1 MSLFDSLAGSLLGS
15 IGSGGAHP
23 GLVNEVL
30 GMIGGGQGGGLPGL
44 VRTFES
50 QGLGNLIGSW
60 ISTGNN
66 LPISTDQIASVLGS
80 GQINQLGAKFGI
92 APDAVASHLSQ
103 LLPQVINGLTPHG
116 SVPDSDALQEG
127 LSLLRSRLGA

>member
-1 MSLFDSLAGSLLGS
+1 MSLFDALAGTLLGS
-15 IGSGGAHP
+15 IGTGVAHP

-30 GMIGGGQGGGLPGL
+30 GLIGGGQGGGLASL

-50 QGLGNLIGSW
+50 HGAGNLIASW
-60 ISTGNN
+60 ISTGKN
-66 LPISTDQIASVLGS
+66 LPISPEEITSVLGT
-80 GQINQLGAKFGI
+80 GHVNQLAAKFGL
-92 APDAVASHLSQ
+92 APEDVASHLAQ

-116 SVPDSDALQEG
+116 SVPDSEALQEG

>member
-15 IGSGGAHP
+15 IGTGGAHP

-44 VRTFES
+44 VRSFES
-50 QGLGNLIGSW
+50 QGLGNLIASW
-60 ISTGNN
+60 ISTGKN
-66 LPISTDQIASVLGS
+66 LPISADQIASVLGR
-80 GQINQLGAKFGI
+80 NQVHQLAAKFGI
-92 APDAVASHLSQ
+92 APEEVAERLTQ